1 MDSWTLQGDSYS
13 FLRSAPRT
21 FSLCHRDG
29 TPNHVEIF
37 DIINVPTQRSAIS
50 ETTCLCD
57 IFGDD
62 CESSSLSS
70 SPAVGAFVPSQ
81 REVDGTAAASPLVD
95 DLNDSSGS
103 YHTAPGS
110 SEGEEGFE
118 DSSERIHSPLLQ
130 SESSERRQPESKG
143 LSSGHPEVSKDSSPN
158 LEAIS
163 KSPVP
168 QLCTASPSEV
178 LNAASSPFPE
188 LRRRI
193 SLPDL
198 FSRGSTPD
206 IEDSTHT
213 PELNSGLS
221 TAEKRHPNYT

>member
-13 FLRSAPRT
+13 FLRSAPHRN

-37 DIINVPTQRSAIS
+37 DIINVPQRSAIS

-62 CESSSLSS
+62 CESASLSS
-70 SPAVGAFVPSQ
+70 SLAAGTFIISQ

-95 DLNDSSGS
+95 DLNDSGS

-118 DSSERIHSPLLQ
+118 DSK
-130 SESSERRQPESKG
+130 KG
-143 LSSGHPEVSKDSSPN
+143 LTAPCCRASLQRAGSSRARK
-158 LEAIS
+158 
-163 KSPVP
+163 
-168 QLCTASPSEV
+168 
-178 LNAASSPFPE
+178 
-188 LRRRI
+188 
-193 SLPDL
+193 
-198 FSRGSTPD
+198 
-206 IEDSTHT
+206 
-213 PELNSGLS
+213 
-221 TAEKRHPNYT
+221 